1 MSLITKYVLISI
13 DEDTLIAGARKV
25 ESELNR
31 ILAEQGLSG
40 EIMVVETG
48 TMGIM
53 GKGVVM
59 LIQPDDVTY
68 VNVTPED
75 VREIVS
81 EHLLKGRP
89 VKRLQFTGKV
99 DQSVISFRET
109 AQELKKQNRVVLANS
124 GLIDP
129 ESIDEYIAVNG
140 YEALGKALTAHKPE
154 EIIDMVK
161 TSGLR
166 GRGGAGFP
174 TGLKWSF
181 TAPLKNTPKYIV
193 CNADEGEPGTFK
205 DRLIM
210 EGDPHKLIEG
220 MAIAAY
226 AIGAEKGFIYI
237 RGEYALSISRTQKAI
252 EDARA
257 YGLLGKNIFGTS
269 FSFDLEIKKGAG
281 AYVCGEET
289 ALINSLE
296 GGRGNPRVKPPFP
309 GVKGLWQQPTVVN
322 NVETLSNIP
331 SIILNGPD
339 WFKSI
344 GTEKSAGTKVYTIL
358 GHVNNPGLIE
368 VEMGTTLRDIIYK
381 YAGGVK
387 GGKFKCALV
396 GGAAGA
402 FLNEEM
408 LDVRMDYDHLGEYKA
423 VLGSGAILV
432 MNEESCIVD
441 MLRNILF
448 FFKHESCGKCSP
460 CRIGTAQLYSLA
472 DKIYSGK
479 GSDEDLEQM
488 LTLSEA
494 MSTTALCALGQSPYL
509 VIHTAVRFFQ
519 DEIEEH
525 IRRKVC
531 MKDICRMNGAER
543 R

>member
-1 MSLITKYVLISI
+1 MKMITKYVLFSI
-13 DEDTLIAGARKV
+13 EEDTLMAGARKV
-25 ESELNR
+25 KAQFEKVLSE
-31 ILAEQGLSG
+31 AGLSD

-48 TMGIM
+48 PMGIM
-53 GKGVVM
+53 GKGVVI
-59 LIQPDDVTY
+59 LVQPDDVYY
-68 VNVTPED
+68 VNVTIED
-75 VREIVS
+75 AREIVN

-89 VKRLQFTGKV
+89 VKRLQFSGKL
-99 DQSVISFRET
+99 DQNLISFRET
-109 AQELKKQNRVVLANS
+109 PQDLKNQRRIVLANS

-129 ESIDEYIAVNG
+129 ENIDEYIAVNG
-140 YEALGKALTAHKPE
+140 YEALGKALTEHKPS
-154 EIIDMVK
+154 EIVDMVK
-161 TSGLR
+161 ASGLR

-181 TAPLKNTPKYIV
+181 TAPLEDKPKYIV

-226 AIGAEKGFIYI
+226 AIGAEMGYIYI
-237 RGEYALSISRTQKAI
+237 RGEYGLSISRTQKAI
-252 EDARA
+252 EDARE
-257 YGLLGKNIFGTS
+257 YGLLGKDIFGS
-269 FSFDLEIKKGAG
+269 GFNFDIEIKKGAG

-309 GVKGLWQQPTVVN
+309 GVKGLWQKPTVVN
-322 NVETLSNIP
+322 NVETLSNIT
-331 SIILNGPD
+331 SIILNGPE
-339 WFKSI
+339 WYKSI
-344 GTEKSAGTKVYTIL
+344 GTEKSSGTKVYTIL
-358 GHVNNPGLIE
+358 GHVNNPGLVE
-368 VEMGTTLRDIIYK
+368 VEMGTPLRDIIYK

-387 GGKFKCALV
+387 GGRFKCALV

-402 FLNEEM
+402 FLDEEM
-408 LDVRMDYDHLGEYKA
+408 LDVKMDYDNLGEYKA

-432 MNEESCIVD
+432 MNDSSCIVD

-460 CRIGTAQLYSLA
+460 CRIGTTQLYAMA
-472 DKIYSGK
+472 DRIYHGE
-479 GSDEDLEQM
+479 GSQEDWEKM
-488 LTLSEA
+488 LSVSEA

-509 VIHTAVRFFQ
+509 VIHTAAKYFE
-519 DEIEEH
+519 DEVLEH
-525 IRRKVC
+525 IRRGVC
-531 MKDICRMNGAER
+531 MSNICKMNR
-543 R
+543 